1 MACALLPVP
10 AGGLLRKAWVAWSGH
25 VVLKQRVAGKLR
37 GAIFAMGGLKLARA
51 FGWWRVLAAYLKH
64 MKAAMMAIQDKVR
77 GGGQ

>member
-1 MACALLPVP
+1 M
-10 AGGLLRKAWVAWSGH
+10 
-25 VVLKQRVAGKLR
+25 VLKQRVAGKLR

-77 GGGQ
+77 GGAVTHLASSMAAMQDEVPGEGQ